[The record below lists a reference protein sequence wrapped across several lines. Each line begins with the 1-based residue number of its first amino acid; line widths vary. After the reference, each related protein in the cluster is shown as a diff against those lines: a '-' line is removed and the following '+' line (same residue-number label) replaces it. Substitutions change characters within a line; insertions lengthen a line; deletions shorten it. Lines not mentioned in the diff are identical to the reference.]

1 MLASPAVLAQVTF
14 AAYRTADI
22 LRRPFPGTRPAT
34 RTVRERPMQTYDLVM
49 LAVLAA
55 ATLFGFWKG
64 LAWQIASLASLVA
77 SYFLALKFA
86 DRLAPMVS
94 QHAPW
99 NKFLAMLII
108 YAGASAAIWMIYR
121 IIGGAIDRVK
131 LNEFDRQM
139 GALVGFAKG
148 VLLCI
153 AITFFAVTLLG
164 QVQRDK
170 IVASKSGQYIVQIL
184 DKADAVAPPEIDDVI
199 GDAIQ
204 RIKRPLVDPNYQPSA
219 GQDLQGLG
227 ELFRQQAAQA
237 GQAAV
242 NAAGEAAVNG
252 WATPSTATS
261 GQGGTGGFNWQ
272 TMPSATP
279 PTSPPQ
285 TPAFPISTRGN
296 RR

>member
-1 MLASPAVLAQVTF
+1 
-14 AAYRTADI
+14 
-22 LRRPFPGTRPAT
+22 
-34 RTVRERPMQTYDLVM
+34 MQTYDLVM

-184 DKADAVAPPEIDDVI
+184 DKADAVAPPEIHDVI

-285 TPAFPISTRGN
+285 TPAFPISTSGN